1 VLIAGKTT
9 YAIKAF
15 GSVEITA
22 NALNGPVTIELL
34 NVALAPG
41 FLTNLIC
48 LRRFTDKGV
57 HWDTQKGRLYRDGQT
72 FCYTQSVNDH

>member
-1 VLIAGKTT
+1 MATEKDVLIAGKTI

-22 NALNGPVTIELL
+22 KAPNGLMTIELL

-48 LRRFTDKGV
+48 LRRFTEKGV
-57 HWDTQKGRLYRDGQT
+57 H
-72 FCYTQSVNDH
+72 